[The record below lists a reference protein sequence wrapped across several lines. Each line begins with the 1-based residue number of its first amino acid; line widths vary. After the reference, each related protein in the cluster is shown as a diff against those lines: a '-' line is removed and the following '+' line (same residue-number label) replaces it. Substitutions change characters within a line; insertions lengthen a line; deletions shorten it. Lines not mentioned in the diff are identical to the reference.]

1 MLLIKYSKLSNFY
14 QTVSLIMS
22 LVNTYELWKF
32 QITFTLIA
40 GLIAK
45 QNLCKYECELKL
57 GASCS
62 KCSVINVL
70 LMMWPD
76 VVGCGAAYN
85 NY

>member
-22 LVNTYELWKF
+22 LVNTYKLWKF

-76 VVGCGAAYN
+76 VVQLTTIIDD
-85 NY
+85 